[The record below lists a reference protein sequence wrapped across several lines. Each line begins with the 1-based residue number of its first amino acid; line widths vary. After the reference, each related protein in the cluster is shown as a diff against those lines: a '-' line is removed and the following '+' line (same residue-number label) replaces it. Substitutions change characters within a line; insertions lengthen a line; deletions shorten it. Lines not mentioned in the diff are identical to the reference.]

1 MKNVLMKN
9 LVIGSGGFLGTQ
21 LCRHL
26 RGLGD
31 QVIEYDIK
39 NSVTQ
44 DARLGELPLDGVNRV
59 YFLAWDVGGSKYLYK
74 ESSQETQMTWNNEL
88 MLNVFKQIMDIP
100 FVFISSQ
107 LADATDTVYGVQKQ
121 MGEVWTKL
129 SKHGIAVRLWNI
141 YGYNEDFTERSHVVS
156 DFIFQAM
163 ANKEINMLTMGEE
176 FRQYIHIDDVCNGL
190 VKAFDI
196 KDRSKT
202 YDLSTGEWVKL
213 IDLAL
218 LISEITD
225 CKVVKGEKLGDS
237 LSIDNKD
244 FVPGWEPSVSLKEGL
259 TRMVK
264 EFKHE

>member
-1 MKNVLMKN
+1 VL
-9 LVIGSGGFLGTQ
+9 
-21 LCRHL
+21 
-26 RGLGD
+26 
-31 QVIEYDIK
+31 IEF
-39 NSVTQ
+39 
-44 DARLGELPLDGVNRV
+44 

-74 ESSQETQMTWNNEL
+74 EGSQETQMTWNNEL

-107 LADATDTVYGVQKQ
+107 LADVTDTVYGVQKQ

-163 ANKEINMLTMGEE
+163 TNKEINMLTMGEE

-202 YDLSTGEWVKL
+202 YDLSTSEWVKL

-225 CKVVKGEKLGDS
+225 CKVVRGEKLGDS
-237 LSIDNKD
+237 LLIDNKD
-244 FVPGWEPSVSLKEGL
+244 FVPGWEPSVFLKEGL